1 MRAAFTEIENHRPRT
16 HPGTVAKQL
25 GPKSSRRR
33 RRTNP
38 QAPEPTAGT
47 RTGGVGCC
55 QRRTN
60 HERTHPPQLIA
71 NRERLGAPR
80 HEREDD
86 KWARQLEDAQNGTY
100 DQAGTEGGQ
109 PDQPVVDEPVSRK
122 HRHDEHKPRAQTSP
136 DSADERLRGGR
147 AGRAREK
154 TKQRPRI
161 RSGAFLGHLSHWS
174 FGARGWTG
182 GRPAVRRG
190 AFGSRGTRGDAA
202 GKRRRSDAGAL
213 ERRHAHRNGSSVNSP
228 PARVAVRRVTSRAH
242 DEQAARR
249 AERGLCKE
257 EVMGPSRV

>member
-1 MRAAFTEIENHRPRT
+1 MRAASTEIENHRPRT

-71 NRERLGAPR
+71 NRERLSAPR

-100 DQAGTEGGQ
+100 DQASTEGGQ
-109 PDQPVVDEPVSRK
+109 PDQPVVDRSQESTGKTSTNRGRK
-122 HRHDEHKPRAQTSP
+122 QVLILPTS
-136 DSADERLRGGR
+136 DFE
-147 AGRAREK
+147 
-154 TKQRPRI
+154 
-161 RSGAFLGHLSHWS
+161 
-174 FGARGWTG
+174 
-182 GRPAVRRG
+182 
-190 AFGSRGTRGDAA
+190 
-202 GKRRRSDAGAL
+202 
-213 ERRHAHRNGSSVNSP
+213 
-228 PARVAVRRVTSRAH
+228 VA
-242 DEQAARR
+242 EQA
-249 AERGLCKE
+249 ERERKQNNAPKSDRG
-257 EVMGPSRV
+257 RFWDT